1 MSKTAEQTL
10 QAARQNGLLP
20 ADAMLP
26 AQDERPWPVLLLTA
40 VGAWFAAVPLLIMIG
55 MLLGDVLRRGIG
67 PYFVGV
73 LVLLAAVVVMR
84 SRELPLFV
92 EQLAVPALLVG
103 GGMLVVGLYR
113 DLSTSVAS
121 LVMLVVTLGVAWAIP
136 KTWLRVLLG
145 AAAAALL
152 ALFLMPLRWNMWR
165 GDIYLPW
172 LVLHALLLAWGLA
185 LWLQQR
191 HLMRGRLARQ
201 AALLEALAAGW
212 LLLVLAGLAWLSGMS
227 FLVGGS
233 MGELGRDLVNDLTP
247 RLKREALPMQGGS
260 VLMALAASW
269 LAARAWAPLM
279 AWRPLAV
286 AAVLAGLCWFVP
298 PLGATLLACAVCCC
312 TQRWRLAAT
321 AALTAA
327 WALGSFYYQLQW
339 PLATKAL
346 VLIAAGGLLAALAWL
361 APAWRVS
368 RADRAVAARPGPAA
382 WAMLAG
388 GVLTLLVANAAIW
401 QKQDLIARGRPVFV
415 ALAPLDPRSL
425 MQGDYMRL
433 SFGPSGLDD
442 MPLLQVPGSARP
454 KVVARIDAR
463 GVATVQRGQQPDRV
477 LASDELLIELTPKDG
492 RWILVTDAW
501 FFREGDGERW
511 ALARFGEFRVLP
523 DGRAL
528 LVGMADADLKPIVP

>member
-1 MSKTAEQTL
+1 MKTAEQTL
-10 QAARQNGLLP
+10 LAARQSGLLP

-40 VGAWFAAVPLLIMIG
+40 VGAWFAAVPLMIMIG
-55 MLLGDVLRRGIG
+55 MLLGDVLRRGVG

-84 SRELPLFV
+84 SRDLPLFV

-113 DLSTSVAS
+113 DLSTSLAS
-121 LVMLVVTLGVAWAIP
+121 LLMLAVTLGVAWAIP

-152 ALFLMPLRWNMWR
+152 GLMLMPLRWNMWR
-165 GDIYLPW
+165 ADIVVPW
-172 LVLHALLLAWGLA
+172 LVLHALLLAWGAA
-185 LWLQQR
+185 LWLQQQ
-191 HLMRGRLARQ
+191 HLLRGRLARE

-227 FLVGGS
+227 FMVGGS
-233 MGELGRDLVNDLTP
+233 MGELSREVVNNLTP
-247 RLKREALPMQGGS
+247 RLKGEGLTLQAGS
-260 VLMALAASW
+260 VLMALAATW
-269 LAARAWAPLM
+269 LAVRAWAGLM
-279 AWRPLAV
+279 GWLPLAV

-298 PLGATLLACAVCCC
+298 ALGAVLLALAVCCT
-312 TQRWRLAAT
+312 TQRWRLAT
-321 AALTAA
+321 AAAFVAA
-327 WALGSFYYQLQW
+327 WVLGSFYYQLQW

-346 VLIAAGGLLAALAWL
+346 VLLAAGGLLGALAWL
-361 APAWRVS
+361 APAWRLS
-368 RADRAVAARPGPAA
+368 RVDDAESARPGPAA
-382 WAMLAG
+382 WAVLAG
-388 GVLTLLVANAAIW
+388 GALTLLVANGAIW
-401 QKQDLIARGRPVFV
+401 QKQELIARGRPVFV
-415 ALAPLDPRSL
+415 ALAPADPRSL
-425 MQGDYMRL
+425 MQGDFMRL
-433 SFGPSGLDD
+433 NFGGAGFDE
-442 MPLLQVPGSARP
+442 MPLLQAPGSARP

-463 GVATVQRGQQPDRV
+463 GVATVLRGRQPEHA
-477 LASDELLIELTPKDG
+477 LAADELLIELTPKDG

-511 ALARFGEFRVLP
+511 AQARFGEFRVLP

-528 LVGMADADLKPIVP
+528 LVGMADAELKPITP

>member
-1 MSKTAEQTL
+1 MKTAEQTL
-10 QAARQNGLLP
+10 QAARQTGLLP

-40 VGAWFAAVPLLIMIG
+40 VGAWFAAVPLMIMIG

-73 LVLLAAVVVMR
+73 LVLLGAVVVMR

-121 LVMLVVTLGVAWAIP
+121 VLMLAVTLGVAWAIP

-152 ALFLMPLRWNMWR
+152 GLVLMPLRWNMWR
-165 GDIYLPW
+165 ADMTVPW
-172 LVLHALLLAWGLA
+172 LVLHTLLLAWGLA
-185 LWLQQR
+185 LWLQQQQ
-191 HLMRGRLARQ
+191 LMRGRRARE

-227 FLVGGS
+227 FMVGGS
-233 MGELGRDLVNDLTP
+233 MGELSREVVNDLTP
-247 RLKREALPMQGGS
+247 RLKGEALPMQAGS
-260 VLMALAASW
+260 VLMALAATW
-269 LAARAWAPLM
+269 LAVRAWAGLM
-279 AWRPLAV
+279 GWLPLAV
-286 AAVLAGLCWFVP
+286 AAVLAGLSGFVP
-298 PLGATLLACAVCCC
+298 ALGAVLLALAVCCT
-312 TQRWRLAAT
+312 TQRWRLAS
-321 AALTAA
+321 AAAFVAA
-327 WALGSFYYQLQW
+327 WVLGSFYYQLQW

-346 VLIAAGGLLAALAWL
+346 VLVGAGGLLGALAWL
-361 APAWRVS
+361 APAWRAG
-368 RADRAVAARPGPAA
+368 RADHASMARRGPAA

-388 GVLTLLVANAAIW
+388 GLLTLLVANGAIW
-401 QKQDLIARGRPVFV
+401 QKQALIAQGRPVFL
-415 ALAPLDPRSL
+415 ALAPVDPRSL
-425 MQGDYMRL
+425 LQGDYMRL
-433 SFGPSGLDD
+433 NFGPAGLDD
-442 MPLLQVPGSARP
+442 SPLLQSPGSTRP
-454 KVVARIDAR
+454 KAVARIDAR
-463 GVATVQRGQQPDRV
+463 GVAIVQRGQRPDRA
-477 LASDELLIELTPKDG
+477 LAADELLIELTPKDG
-492 RWILVTDAW
+492 RWMLVTDAW

>member
-1 MSKTAEQTL
+1 MKTAEQTL
-10 QAARQNGLLP
+10 LAARQSGLLP

-40 VGAWFAAVPLLIMIG
+40 VGAWFAAVPLMIMIG
-55 MLLGDVLRRGIG
+55 MLLGDVLRRGVG

-84 SRELPLFV
+84 SRDLPLFV

-113 DLSTSVAS
+113 DLSTSLAS
-121 LVMLVVTLGVAWAIP
+121 LLMLAVTLGVAWAIP

-152 ALFLMPLRWNMWR
+152 GLVLMPLRWNMWR
-165 GDIYLPW
+165 ADIVVPW
-172 LVLHALLLAWGLA
+172 LVLHALLLAWGAA
-185 LWLQQR
+185 LWLQQQ
-191 HLMRGRLARQ
+191 HLLRGRLARE

-227 FLVGGS
+227 FMVGGS
-233 MGELGRDLVNDLTP
+233 MGELSREVVNNLTP
-247 RLKREALPMQGGS
+247 RLKGEGLTMQAGS
-260 VLMALAASW
+260 VLMALAATW
-269 LAARAWAPLM
+269 LAVRAWAGLM
-279 AWRPLAV
+279 GWLPLAV
-286 AAVLAGLCWFVP
+286 AAVLAGLGWFVP
-298 PLGATLLACAVCCC
+298 ALGGVLLAAAVCCT
-312 TQRWRLAAT
+312 TQRWRLAS
-321 AALTAA
+321 AAAFVAA
-327 WALGSFYYQLQW
+327 WVLGSFYYQLQW

-346 VLIAAGGLLAALAWL
+346 VLAGAGGLLGALAWL
-361 APAWRVS
+361 APAWRAS
-368 RADRAVAARPGPAA
+368 RVDHGGPARPGPAA

-388 GVLTLLVANAAIW
+388 GLLTLLVANGAIW

-415 ALAPLDPRSL
+415 ALAPVDPRSL
-425 MQGDYMRL
+425 MQGDFMRL
-433 SFGPSGLDD
+433 NFGGAGFDET
-442 MPLLQVPGSARP
+442 PLLQALGSARP

-463 GVATVQRGQQPDRV
+463 GVATVLRGRQPEHA
-477 LASDELLIELTPKDG
+477 LAADELLIELTPKDG
-492 RWILVTDAW
+492 RWILVADAW

-511 ALARFGEFRVLP
+511 AQARFGEFRVQP

-528 LVGMADADLKPIVP
+528 LVGMADADLKPIKP

>member
-1 MSKTAEQTL
+1 MKTAEQTL
-10 QAARQNGLLP
+10 QAARQTGLLP
-20 ADAMLP
+20 TDAMLP

-121 LVMLVVTLGVAWAIP
+121 VLMLAVTLGVAWAIP

-152 ALFLMPLRWNMWR
+152 GLVLMPLRWNMWR
-165 GDIYLPW
+165 ADMMVPW

-185 LWLQQR
+185 LWLQQQQ
-191 HLMRGRLARQ
+191 LMRGRRARE

-227 FLVGGS
+227 FMVGGS
-233 MGELGRDLVNDLTP
+233 MGELSREVVNDLTP
-247 RLKREALPMQGGS
+247 RLKGEALPMQAGS
-260 VLMALAASW
+260 VLMALAATW
-269 LAARAWAPLM
+269 LAVRAWAGLM
-279 AWRPLAV
+279 GWLPLAV
-286 AAVLAGLCWFVP
+286 AAVLAGLSGFVP
-298 PLGATLLACAVCCC
+298 ALGAVLLALAVCCT
-312 TQRWRLAAT
+312 TQRWRLAS
-321 AALTAA
+321 AAAFVAA
-327 WALGSFYYQLQW
+327 WVLGSFYYQLQW

-346 VLIAAGGLLAALAWL
+346 VLVGAGGLLGALAWL
-361 APAWRVS
+361 APAWRAG
-368 RADRAVAARPGPAA
+368 RADHASMARHGPAA

-388 GVLTLLVANAAIW
+388 GLLTLLVANGAIW
-401 QKQDLIARGRPVFV
+401 QKQALIAQGRPVFL
-415 ALAPLDPRSL
+415 ALAPVDPRSL
-425 MQGDYMRL
+425 LQGDYMRL
-433 SFGPSGLDD
+433 NFGPAGLDD
-442 MPLLQVPGSARP
+442 SPLLQSPGSTRP

-463 GVATVQRGQQPDRV
+463 GVAIVQRGQRPDRA
-477 LASDELLIELTPKDG
+477 LAADELLIELTPKDG